1 MTTGTPSIFAWAE
14 PVFVVSATR
23 FSRIL
28 SIMVMSKPSRE
39 PLPEEE
45 PPLLPSVTSGDT
57 YCHLLTKTARSK
69 GIFPSR
75 GRF

>member
-1 MTTGTPSIFAWAE
+1 MTTGTPSIFALAE

-45 PPLLPSVTSGDT
+45 EPPLLPSVTSGDA
-57 YCHLLTKTARSK
+57 YCHLLTWPEETKPVL
-69 GIFPSR
+69 PS
-75 GRF
+75 